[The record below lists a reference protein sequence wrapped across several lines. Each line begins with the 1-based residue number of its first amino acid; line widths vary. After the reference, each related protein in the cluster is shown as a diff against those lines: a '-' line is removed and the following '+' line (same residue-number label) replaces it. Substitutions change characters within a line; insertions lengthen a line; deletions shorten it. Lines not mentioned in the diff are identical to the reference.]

1 MIPMKQK
8 ALSQGTQVNVYF
20 KDAETIKCKNCGNYL
35 FIQSFVLKKLS
46 ALVSPNGQEALI
58 PVQVYSCGNCGTILE
73 GMLEGSGIQED
84 IKMKSEL
91 SKSE

>member
-8 ALSQGTQVNVYF
+8 AQGQGTQVKVDL